1 MMAAAARDFAPLRQ
15 EPAYR
20 RVAAEIGARVT
31 ARELL
36 AGESLPTELE
46 LAGQFAVTRSTV
58 REALREL
65 ESAGLIERGRGTKRM
80 VVAKPSP
87 AGVAARVSQSLAL
100 QEVTVREVW
109 EALTVIGPA
118 SAALAAQQRSAADLR
133 RLAAA
138 AQAFEG
144 AASTGAALAAVGA
157 FFDAL
162 EAATGN
168 RALVAAQRPLLPLL
182 DQSLRL
188 LIDRVP
194 QARARIVLAQR
205 RIHEALQ
212 RRDRAAAQEWMGK
225 HVRDLRRGFE
235 VAGIGLDT
243 RVELTQGP

>member
-36 AGESLPTELE
+36 AGEPLPTELE

>member
-1 MMAAAARDFAPLRQ
+1 MMAAASRGFTPLRQ

-20 RVAAEIGARVT
+20 RVAAEIGARIT

-36 AGESLPTELE
+36 AGEPLPTELE
-46 LAGQFAVTRSTV
+46 LAGQFVVTRSTV

-65 ESAGLIERGRGTKRM
+65 ESAGLVERGRGTKRM
-80 VVAKPSP
+80 VVARPSP
-87 AGVAARVSQSLAL
+87 AGMAARVSQSLAL

-109 EALTVIGPA
+109 EALTVLGPA
-118 SAALAAQQRSAADLR
+118 SAALAAQQRSVPDLQR
-133 RLAAA
+133 VAAA
-138 AQAFEG
+138 AQAFAA
-144 AASTGAALAAVGA
+144 AASTDAALAAVGA
-157 FFDAL
+157 FFDAV
-162 EAATGN
+162 EGATGN

-182 DQSLRL
+182 EHSLRL

-205 RIHEALQ
+205 RIHEALL
-212 RRDRAAAQEWMGK
+212 RRDRAAAQEWMAK

-243 RVELTQGP
+243 RVDPPAAG